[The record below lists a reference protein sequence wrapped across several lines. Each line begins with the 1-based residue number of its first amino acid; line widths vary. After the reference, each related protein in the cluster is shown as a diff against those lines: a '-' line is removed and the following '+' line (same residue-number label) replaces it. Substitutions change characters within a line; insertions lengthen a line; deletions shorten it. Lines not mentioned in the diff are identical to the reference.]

1 LLWRARREKEPMLIT
16 CEPMKDAGLAKL
28 VIDTYGK
35 YFRNI
40 KKVAMIT
47 LHIYWQLEFQS

>member
-1 LLWRARREKEPMLIT
+1 MLIT

-40 KKVAMIT
+40 KSGHDKAAHLLADRISE
-47 LHIYWQLEFQS
+47 LR